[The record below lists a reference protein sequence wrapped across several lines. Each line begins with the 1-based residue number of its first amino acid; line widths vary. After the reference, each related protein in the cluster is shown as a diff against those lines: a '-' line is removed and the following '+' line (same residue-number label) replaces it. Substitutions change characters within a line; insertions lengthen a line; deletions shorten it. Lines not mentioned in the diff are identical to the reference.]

1 MYSKI
6 KDNVFI
12 LRGTFNA
19 SGGLAI
25 GPIGGYVNGSAA
37 TGNVLS
43 IDGTSPTTY
52 DPDKGI

>member
-1 MYSKI
+1 MHSK
-6 KDNVFI
+6 KKGNVFI
-12 LRGTFNA
+12 FRGTFNA
-19 SGGLAI
+19 SEGLAI
-25 GPIGGYVNGSAA
+25 GPIGGYVNGSAT